1 MKLTL
6 KRSAVGTKETRG
18 TLFLNGEFYA
28 TTCEPGKEWARGPIP
43 CGTYEV
49 RVTYS
54 PRFKK
59 PLPLLLNVPDF
70 EGIRIHGGTRAEH
83 TLGCICIPL
92 NKMYSLTEKISYC
105 NRTHEKVTI
114 DIVPAAGDHS

>member
-6 KRSAVGTKETRG
+6 QRGAVGEKETHG
-18 TLFLNGEFYA
+18 SLFLNGVFHA
-28 TTCEPGKEWARGPIP
+28 VTCEPGKHWARGPIP

-59 PLPLLLNVPDF
+59 PLPLLLNVPGFD
-70 EGIRIHGGTRAEH
+70 GIRIHGGTRAEH

-92 NKMYSLTEKISYC
+92 SRMYSLTDSISYA
-105 NRTHEKVTI
+105 NRTNEKVTI
-114 DIVPAAGDHS
+114 DIVDADNTRP

>member
-28 TTCEPGKEWARGPIP
+28 TTCEPGEEWARGPIP

-83 TLGCICIPL
+83 THGCICIPL
-92 NKMYSLTEKISYC
+92 NKMYSLIEKISYC

-114 DIVPAAGDHS
+114 DIEPTDADLP

>member
-6 KRSAVGTKETRG
+6 QRGAVGEKETHG
-18 TLFLNGEFYA
+18 SLYIDGEFYA
-28 TTCEPGKEWARGPIP
+28 VTCEPGRNWARGPIP
-43 CGTYEV
+43 SGSYVV

-59 PLPLLLNVPDF
+59 MLPLLMNVPNF

-83 TLGCICIPL
+83 TLGCICVPI
-92 NKMYSLTEKISYC
+92 NKMYKLTELITNK
-105 NRTHEKVTI
+105 NRNHEKVTI
-114 DIVPAAGDHS
+114 DIVDAGSTRP

>member
-6 KRSAVGTKETRG
+6 KRSAVEDKETHG
-18 TLFLNGEFYA
+18 TLFLNGVFHA
-28 TTCEPGKEWARGPIP
+28 VTCEPGRHWARGPIP

-59 PLPLLLNVPDF
+59 PLPLLLNVPGFD
-70 EGIRIHGGTRAEH
+70 GIRIHGGTRAEH

-92 NKMYSLTEKISYC
+92 SRMYSLTDSISYA
-105 NRTHEKVTI
+105 NRTNEKVTI
-114 DIVPAAGDHS
+114 DIVPADGDLP